1 MWFLR
6 LGRSFSCFRVPIIG
20 GGGDEVGPFS
30 RGKMGVFLKRIKLSN
45 SSRTPLSFSLPNNS
59 RKKETTFLQKAL
71 LCCTWGK
78 QFSLNPVY
86 DISLS
91 LFGIPSRKRG
101 LLETQRTFF
110 DFPWV
115 NKIKQSSSFFQH
127 SFLHWFFSSLKMNFK
142 GHFPSVSY

>member
-6 LGRSFSCFRVPIIG
+6 LGRSFSCFRVCRL
-20 GGGDEVGPFS
+20 GGDEVGPFS
-30 RGKMGVFLKRIKLSN
+30 RGKMGIFDSN
-45 SSRTPLSFSLPNNS
+45 KVIQQQSHTSLASLPNNS
-59 RKKETTFLQKAL
+59 RKKKQHSSKKLYF
-71 LCCTWGK
+71 CCLRQTVQSQSG
-78 QFSLNPVY
+78 FRY
-86 DISLS
+86 FSLS

-127 SFLHWFFSSLKMNFK
+127 SFLH
-142 GHFPSVSY
+142 